1 MSYYL
6 IFTIVLYIFSYT
18 FYVNCSHGL
27 GHKAEYLQLR
37 RFIPCAI
44 LAVLPMYLVNESLLS
59 PQYLLSFLVGVSW
72 ITAYPLFY
80 YLTYHKISSDFGF
93 HLDTVFGLY
102 IIGWLISLKLLVQ
115 ALNIFPAIT
124 LSLISIMEYMLLAL
138 PLFQASYYLLYGT
151 CVSTAAVTM
160 IFETYTNEVIEY
172 FKSMPLAIRIGT
184 PILNIALLAGFL
196 YFNLTLET
204 SITAPLLPNLA
215 IIIAVTLFLTY
226 YLWNTKKGVFIRT
239 GLIELVLD
247 VKDYLEQTKS
257 YKTNLAKRVAN
268 LNVTQ
273 TTPFCEKPATFI
285 LVIGESESRDYMSA
299 FCDYPH
305 DTTPWLK
312 SKQASENFLLYK
324 NAYACK
330 DQTVPALERAFTE
343 VNQYNDK
350 KFYESCSF
358 VDIARKAGFK
368 ISWFSNQSHI
378 GAADTAVTLV
388 ANTADTAEW
397 TKLHLNQVQYDESLL
412 GYLKQIDAN
421 ENNFIVFHLKG
432 NHFNFINRYPQEFA
446 KFSKP
451 DTYDLIPNYID
462 SIAYT
467 DYVLQQIQEY
477 AAKHLNLQAMV
488 YFSDHATI
496 PDKRRS
502 PNFGGFATV
511 RIPLFTYLA
520 DDYISKHP
528 EVYSALKA
536 NRDKY
541 WTNDLAYELIC
552 GILDIKSNHYDE
564 SNSLASTQYKYTK
577 DMLMTDLGKLHIIDD
592 DIEK

>member
-1 MSYYL
+1 MSIY
-6 IFTIVLYIFSYT
+6 IIAGICLYIASYA
-18 FYVNCSHGL
+18 FYVTFSHGL

-115 ALNIFPAIT
+115 SFNIVPAIT
-124 LSLISIMEYMLLAL
+124 LSLISIMEYILLAL
-138 PLFQASYYLLYGT
+138 PLFQASYYFLYGT
-151 CVSTAAVTM
+151 CVNTGAVTM

-172 FKSMPLAIRIGT
+172 FKSMPLAVRIGT

-196 YFNLTLET
+196 YFNLTSKA

-268 LNVTQ
+268 LNITQ

-299 FCDYPH
+299 FSDYPQ

-312 SKQASENFLLYK
+312 SKQSSENFLLYK

-378 GAADTAVTLV
+378 DRKSTR
-388 ANTADTAEW
+388 
-397 TKLHLNQVQYDESLL
+397 LNSS
-412 GYLKQIDAN
+412 
-421 ENNFIVFHLKG
+421 H
-432 NHFNFINRYPQEFA
+432 
-446 KFSKP
+446 
-451 DTYDLIPNYID
+451 
-462 SIAYT
+462 
-467 DYVLQQIQEY
+467 
-477 AAKHLNLQAMV
+477 
-488 YFSDHATI
+488 
-496 PDKRRS
+496 
-502 PNFGGFATV
+502 
-511 RIPLFTYLA
+511 
-520 DDYISKHP
+520 
-528 EVYSALKA
+528 
-536 NRDKY
+536 
-541 WTNDLAYELIC
+541 
-552 GILDIKSNHYDE
+552 
-564 SNSLASTQYKYTK
+564 
-577 DMLMTDLGKLHIIDD
+577 
-592 DIEK
+592 

>member
-18 FYVNCSHGL
+18 FYVTCSHGL

-115 ALNIFPAIT
+115 AFSIFPTVT
-124 LSLISIMEYMLLAL
+124 LSIISIMEYVLLAL
-138 PLFQASYYLLYGT
+138 PLFQAFYYLLYGT
-151 CVSTAAVTM
+151 CVNTGAVTM
-160 IFETYTNEVIEY
+160 IFETYANEVIEY
-172 FKSMPLAIRIGT
+172 FKSMPLVVRIGT
-184 PILNIALLAGFL
+184 PILNIALLAAFL
-196 YFNLTLET
+196 YFNLTSET

-247 VKDYLEQTKS
+247 VKDYLKQTKS

-299 FCDYPH
+299 FSDYPQ

-312 SKQASENFLLYK
+312 SKQASENFLIYK

-343 VNQYNDK
+343 VNQYNEK

-358 VDIARKAGFK
+358 VDIARKADFK

-432 NHFNFINRYPQEFA
+432 SHFNFINRYPQEFA

-511 RIPLFTYLA
+511 RIPLFTYLT
-520 DDYISKHP
+520 DEYISTHP
-528 EVYSALKA
+528 KVYSALKA

-541 WTNDLAYELIC
+541 WSNDLAYELIC

-577 DMLMTDLGKLHIIDD
+577 DMLLTDLGKLHIIDD
-592 DIEK
+592 IEK

>member
-6 IFTIVLYIFSYT
+6 IFTIVLYIFSYA
-18 FYVNCSHGL
+18 FYVTCSHGL

-115 ALNIFPAIT
+115 AFNIFPAIT
-124 LSLISIMEYMLLAL
+124 LSLISLMEYVLLAL

-151 CVSTAAVTM
+151 CVNTGAVTM

-172 FKSMPLAIRIGT
+172 FKSMPLAVRIGT

-196 YFNLTLET
+196 YFNLTTEA

-268 LNVTQ
+268 LNVTK
-273 TTPFCEKPATFI
+273 TTPFCEKQATFI
-285 LVIGESESRDYMSA
+285 LVIGESESRDYMSS
-299 FCDYPH
+299 FCDYPQ

-312 SKQASENFLLYK
+312 SKQTSENFLLYK

-432 NHFNFINRYPQEFA
+432 SHFNFINRYPQDFA

-536 NRDKY
+536 NIDKY

-577 DMLMTDLGKLHIIDD
+577 DMLMTNLGKLHIIDD
-592 DIEK
+592 IEK

>member
-6 IFTIVLYIFSYT
+6 IFTIVLYIFSYA
-18 FYVNCSHGL
+18 FYVTCSHGL

-44 LAVLPMYLVNESLLS
+44 LAVLPMYLTNESLLS

-102 IIGWLISLKLLVQ
+102 IISWLISLKLLVQ

-138 PLFQASYYLLYGT
+138 PLFQASYYLLYGI
-151 CVSTAAVTM
+151 CVSTGAVTM

-172 FKSMPLAIRIGT
+172 FKSMPLAVRIGT

-247 VKDYLEQTKS
+247 VKDYLDQTKL
-257 YKTNLAKRVAN
+257 YKTNLAKRVSN

-273 TTPFCEKPATFI
+273 TTPFCKKPSTFI

-305 DTTPWLK
+305 NTTPWLN

-368 ISWFSNQSHI
+368 VSWFSNQSHI
-378 GAADTAVTLV
+378 GSADTAVTLV

-412 GYLKQIDAN
+412 DYLKQIDAN

-432 NHFNFINRYPQEFA
+432 SHFNFINRYPQEFA

-502 PNFGGFATV
+502 PNFGGFANV
-511 RIPLFTYLA
+511 RIPLFTFFA
-520 DDYISKHP
+520 DEYISTHP

-564 SNSLASTQYKYTK
+564 ANSLASTQYKYSK
-577 DMLMTDLGKLHIIDD
+577 DMLLTNLGKLQIIDD
-592 DIEK
+592 IKG

>member
-1 MSYYL
+1 MS
-6 IFTIVLYIFSYT
+6 LYIIAGICLYIASYA
-18 FYVNCSHGL
+18 FYVTFSHGL

-151 CVSTAAVTM
+151 CVSTGAVTM

-172 FKSMPLAIRIGT
+172 FKSMPLAVRIGT

-196 YFNLTLET
+196 YFNLTSET
-204 SITAPLLPNLA
+204 VITAPLLPNLA

-247 VKDYLEQTKS
+247 VKDYLKQTKS

-299 FCDYPH
+299 FCDYPY

-330 DQTVPALERAFTE
+330 DQTVLALERAFTE

-412 GYLKQIDAN
+412 GYLKQIDA
-421 ENNFIVFHLKG
+421 
-432 NHFNFINRYPQEFA
+432 
-446 KFSKP
+446 
-451 DTYDLIPNYID
+451 
-462 SIAYT
+462 
-467 DYVLQQIQEY
+467 
-477 AAKHLNLQAMV
+477 
-488 YFSDHATI
+488 
-496 PDKRRS
+496 
-502 PNFGGFATV
+502 
-511 RIPLFTYLA
+511 
-520 DDYISKHP
+520 
-528 EVYSALKA
+528 
-536 NRDKY
+536 
-541 WTNDLAYELIC
+541 
-552 GILDIKSNHYDE
+552 
-564 SNSLASTQYKYTK
+564 
-577 DMLMTDLGKLHIIDD
+577 
-592 DIEK
+592 

>member
-1 MSYYL
+1 M
-6 IFTIVLYIFSYT
+6 
-18 FYVNCSHGL
+18 L
-27 GHKAEYLQLR
+27 GVQPR
-37 RFIPCAI
+37 RS
-44 LAVLPMYLVNESLLS
+44 VM
-59 PQYLLSFLVGVSW
+59 W
-72 ITAYPLFY
+72 I
-80 YLTYHKISSDFGF
+80 
-93 HLDTVFGLY
+93 
-102 IIGWLISLKLLVQ
+102 
-115 ALNIFPAIT
+115 IT
-124 LSLISIMEYMLLAL
+124 ER
-138 PLFQASYYLLYGT
+138 T
-151 CVSTAAVTM
+151 HVV
-160 IFETYTNEVIEY
+160 
-172 FKSMPLAIRIGT
+172 
-184 PILNIALLAGFL
+184 AGFR
-196 YFNLTLET
+196 F
-204 SITAPLLPNLA
+204 
-215 IIIAVTLFLTY
+215 TY

-247 VKDYLEQTKS
+247 VKDYLDQTKL

-273 TTPFCEKPATFI
+273 TTPFCKKPATFI

-305 DTTPWLK
+305 NTTPWLN

-412 GYLKQIDAN
+412 DYLKQIDAN

-477 AAKHLNLQAMV
+477 AAKHLNLQALV

-511 RIPLFTYLA
+511 RIPLFTYLT
-520 DDYISKHP
+520 DEYISTHP
-528 EVYSALKA
+528 KVYSALKA

-564 SNSLASTQYKYTK
+564 ANSLASTQYKYSK
-577 DMLMTDLGKLHIIDD
+577 DMLLTDLGKLHIIDD
-592 DIEK
+592 ING

>member
-18 FYVNCSHGL
+18 FYVTCSHGL

-115 ALNIFPAIT
+115 AFNIFPAIT
-124 LSLISIMEYMLLAL
+124 LSLISIMEYVLLAL

-151 CVSTAAVTM
+151 CVNTGAVTM

-172 FKSMPLAIRIGT
+172 FKSMPLAVRIGT

-196 YFNLTLET
+196 YFNLTSET
-204 SITAPLLPNLA
+204 VITAPLLPNLA

-247 VKDYLEQTKS
+247 VKDYLKQTKS

-299 FCDYPH
+299 FCDYPY

-312 SKQASENFLLYK
+312 SKQASGNFLLYK

-432 NHFNFINRYPQEFA
+432 NHFNFINRYPQDFA

-577 DMLMTDLGKLHIIDD
+577 DMLMTDLGKLHIMD

>member
-592 DIEK
+592 IEK

>member
-115 ALNIFPAIT
+115 AFNIFPTIT
-124 LSLISIMEYMLLAL
+124 LSLISIMEYLLLAL

-151 CVSTAAVTM
+151 CVSTGAVTM

-184 PILNIALLAGFL
+184 PILNTALFAGFL

-312 SKQASENFLLYK
+312 SKQTSENFLLYK

-432 NHFNFINRYPQEFA
+432 NHFNFILNRC
-446 KFSKP
+446 
-451 DTYDLIPNYID
+451 
-462 SIAYT
+462 
-467 DYVLQQIQEY
+467 YVKL
-477 AAKHLNLQAMV
+477 
-488 YFSDHATI
+488 
-496 PDKRRS
+496 
-502 PNFGGFATV
+502 
-511 RIPLFTYLA
+511 LFL
-520 DDYISKHP
+520 
-528 EVYSALKA
+528 
-536 NRDKY
+536 
-541 WTNDLAYELIC
+541 
-552 GILDIKSNHYDE
+552 
-564 SNSLASTQYKYTK
+564 
-577 DMLMTDLGKLHIIDD
+577 
-592 DIEK
+592 

>member
-1 MSYYL
+1 MAG
-6 IFTIVLYIFSYT
+6 ICLYIASYA
-18 FYVNCSHGL
+18 FYVTFSHGL

-115 ALNIFPAIT
+115 AFNIFPAIT
-124 LSLISIMEYMLLAL
+124 LSLISIMEYVLLAL

-151 CVSTAAVTM
+151 CVNTGAVTM

-172 FKSMPLAIRIGT
+172 FKSMPLAVRIGT

-196 YFNLTLET
+196 YFNLTSET
-204 SITAPLLPNLA
+204 VITAPLLPNLA

-247 VKDYLEQTKS
+247 VKDYLKQTKS

-299 FCDYPH
+299 FCDYPY

-312 SKQASENFLLYK
+312 SKQASGNFLLYK

-432 NHFNFINRYPQEFA
+432 SHFNFINRYPQEFA

-502 PNFGGFATV
+502 PNFGGFANV
-511 RIPLFTYLA
+511 RIPLFTFFA
-520 DDYISKHP
+520 DEYISNHP
-528 EVYSALKA
+528 HVYSSLKA
-536 NRDKY
+536 NQDKY

-552 GILDIKSNHYDE
+552 GILDVKSNHYDE
-564 SNSLASTQYKYTK
+564 ANSLTSAQYKYTQAMLKTNLGELWIK
-577 DMLMTDLGKLHIIDD
+577 DDK
-592 DIEK
+592 

>member
-6 IFTIVLYIFSYT
+6 IFTIALYIFSYG
-18 FYVNCSHGL
+18 FYITCSHGL

-115 ALNIFPAIT
+115 AFNIFPAIT
-124 LSLISIMEYMLLAL
+124 LSLISIMEYILLAL

-151 CVSTAAVTM
+151 CVNTGAVTM

-172 FKSMPLAIRIGT
+172 FKSMPLAVRLGT
-184 PILNIALLAGFL
+184 PILNIALVAGFL
-196 YFNLTLET
+196 YFNLTSKA

-268 LNVTQ
+268 LNITQ

-299 FCDYPH
+299 FSDYPQ

-312 SKQASENFLLYK
+312 SKQSSENFLLYK

-432 NHFNFINRYPQEFA
+432 NHFNFINRYPQDFA

-552 GILDIKSNHYDE
+552 GILDIKSKHYDE
-564 SNSLASTQYKYTK
+564 ANSLASTQYKYTR
-577 DMLMTDLGKLHIIDD
+577 DILLTDLGRLHIIDD
-592 DIEK
+592 SEG

>member
-1 MSYYL
+1 MSIY
-6 IFTIVLYIFSYT
+6 IIAGICLYIASYAFYIT
-18 FYVNCSHGL
+18 FSHGL

-115 ALNIFPAIT
+115 AFNIFPTVT
-124 LSLISIMEYMLLAL
+124 LSIISIMEYVLLAL
-138 PLFQASYYLLYGT
+138 PLFQAFYYLLYGT
-151 CVSTAAVTM
+151 CVNTGAVTM
-160 IFETYTNEVIEY
+160 IFETYANEVIEY
-172 FKSMPLAIRIGT
+172 FKSMPLVVRIGT

-196 YFNLTLET
+196 YFNLTSET

-247 VKDYLEQTKS
+247 VKDYLKQTKS

-299 FCDYPH
+299 FSDYPQ

-312 SKQASENFLLYK
+312 SKQASENFLIYK

-343 VNQYNDK
+343 VNQYNEK

-432 NHFNFINRYPQEFA
+432 SHFNFINRYPQEFA

-502 PNFGGFATV
+502 PNFGGFANV
-511 RIPLFTYLA
+511 RIPLFTFFA
-520 DDYISKHP
+520 DEYISNHP
-528 EVYSALKA
+528 HVYSSLKA
-536 NRDKY
+536 NQDKY

-564 SNSLASTQYKYTK
+564 ANSLTSAQYKYTQAMLKTNLGELWIK
-577 DMLMTDLGKLHIIDD
+577 DDK
-592 DIEK
+592 

>member
-1 MSYYL
+1 MSIY
-6 IFTIVLYIFSYT
+6 IIAGICLYIASYA
-18 FYVNCSHGL
+18 FYVTFSHGL

-115 ALNIFPAIT
+115 AFNIFPAIT
-124 LSLISIMEYMLLAL
+124 LSLISIMEYVLLAL

-151 CVSTAAVTM
+151 CVSTGAVTM
-160 IFETYTNEVIEY
+160 VFETYTNEVIEY
-172 FKSMPLAIRIGT
+172 FKSMPLAVRIGT

-196 YFNLTLET
+196 YFNLTSEA

-215 IIIAVTLFLTY
+215 IIIALTLFLTY

-268 LNVTQ
+268 LDVTQ
-273 TTPFCEKPATFI
+273 TTPFCKKPSTFI

-299 FCDYPH
+299 FCNYPH
-305 DTTPWLK
+305 NTTPWLNAK
-312 SKQASENFLLYK
+312 KLERNYLLFPK
-324 NAYACK
+324 AYSSRG
-330 DQTVPALERAFTE
+330 QTVPSLERAFTE

-421 ENNFIVFHLKG
+421 ENNFLVFHLKG
-432 NHFNFINRYPQEFA
+432 SHFNFINRYPQKFA

-451 DTYDLIPNYID
+451 NTYDLIPNYID

-488 YFSDHATI
+488 YFSDHATM

-502 PNFGGFATV
+502 PN
-511 RIPLFTYLA
+511 
-520 DDYISKHP
+520 
-528 EVYSALKA
+528 
-536 NRDKY
+536 
-541 WTNDLAYELIC
+541 
-552 GILDIKSNHYDE
+552 
-564 SNSLASTQYKYTK
+564 
-577 DMLMTDLGKLHIIDD
+577 
-592 DIEK
+592 

>member
-6 IFTIVLYIFSYT
+6 IFTIALYIFSYG
-18 FYVNCSHGL
+18 FYVTCSHGL

-115 ALNIFPAIT
+115 AFNIFPALT
-124 LSLISIMEYMLLAL
+124 LSLISLMEYVLLAL

-151 CVSTAAVTM
+151 CVSTSAVTM

-172 FKSMPLAIRIGT
+172 FKSMPLAVRIGT

-196 YFNLTLET
+196 YFNLTSKA

-268 LNVTQ
+268 LDVTQ
-273 TTPFCEKPATFI
+273 TTPFCKKPATFI

-343 VNQYNDK
+343 VNQYNEK

-432 NHFNFINRYPQEFA
+432 SHFNFINRYPQEFA

-502 PNFGGFATV
+502 PNFGGFANV
-511 RIPLFTYLA
+511 RIPLFTFFA
-520 DDYISKHP
+520 DEYISNHP
-528 EVYSALKA
+528 HVYSSLKA
-536 NRDKY
+536 NQDKY

-564 SNSLASTQYKYTK
+564 ANSLASTQYKYTR
-577 DMLMTDLGKLHIIDD
+577 DMLLTDLGRLHIIDD
-592 DIEK
+592 PEG

>member
-6 IFTIVLYIFSYT
+6 IFTIVLYIFSYA
-18 FYVNCSHGL
+18 FYVTCSHGL

-115 ALNIFPAIT
+115 AFNIFPAIT
-124 LSLISIMEYMLLAL
+124 LLLISIMEYVLLAL
-138 PLFQASYYLLYGT
+138 PLFQASYYFLYGT
-151 CVSTAAVTM
+151 CVNTGAVTM

-172 FKSMPLAIRIGT
+172 FKSMPLVVRIAT

-196 YFNLTLET
+196 YFNLTSET

-343 VNQYNDK
+343 ENQYNDK

-358 VDIARKAGFK
+358 VDIARKSGFK

-451 DTYDLIPNYID
+451 GTYDLIPNYID

-511 RIPLFTYLA
+511 RIPLFTYFS
-520 DDYISKHP
+520 DEYITSHP
-528 EVYSALKA
+528 QVYSALKA
-536 NRDKY
+536 NQDKY

-564 SNSLASTQYKYTK
+564 ANSLASTQYKYTK

-592 DIEK
+592 IEK

>member
-1 MSYYL
+1 MSIY
-6 IFTIVLYIFSYT
+6 IIAGICLYIVSYA
-18 FYVNCSHGL
+18 FYVTFSHGL

-115 ALNIFPAIT
+115 AFNIFPTVT
-124 LSLISIMEYMLLAL
+124 LSIISIMEYVLLAL

-151 CVSTAAVTM
+151 CVNTGAVTM

-172 FKSMPLAIRIGT
+172 FKSMPLAVRIGT

-196 YFNLTLET
+196 YFNLHSATVT
-204 SITAPLLPNLA
+204 TVPLLPNLA
-215 IIIAVTLFLTY
+215 IIIAATLFLTY

-247 VKDYLEQTKS
+247 VKDYLDQTKL

-273 TTPFCEKPATFI
+273 TTPFCKKPATFI

-368 ISWFSNQSHI
+368 VSWFSNQSHI

-412 GYLKQIDAN
+412 DYLKQIDAN

-432 NHFNFINRYPQEFA
+432 SHFNFINRYPQEFA

-451 DTYDLIPNYID
+451 NTYDLIPNYID

-502 PNFGGFATV
+502 PNFGGFANV
-511 RIPLFTYLA
+511 RIPLFIYFA
-520 DDYISKHP
+520 DEYISTHSQ
-528 EVYSALKA
+528 VYSALKA
-536 NRDKY
+536 NREKY

-564 SNSLASTQYKYTK
+564 ANSLASTQYKYSLSMLKTNLGELWIK
-577 DMLMTDLGKLHIIDD
+577 DDK
-592 DIEK
+592 

>member
-6 IFTIVLYIFSYT
+6 IFTIVLYIFSYA
-18 FYVNCSHGL
+18 FYVTCSHGL

-72 ITAYPLFY
+72 VTAYPLFY

-115 ALNIFPAIT
+115 AFNIFPTIT
-124 LSLISIMEYMLLAL
+124 LSLISIMEYLLLAL

-151 CVSTAAVTM
+151 CVSTDAVTM

-172 FKSMPLAIRIGT
+172 FKSMPLAVRIGT

-196 YFNLTLET
+196 YFNLTSET
-204 SITAPLLPNLA
+204 VITAPLLPNLE

-226 YLWNTKKGVFIRT
+226 YLWNTKKGVFICT

-257 YKTNLAKRVAN
+257 YKTNLAKRIAN
-268 LNVTQ
+268 LDVTQ

-421 ENNFIVFHLKG
+421 ENNFIVFHLIG

-536 NRDKY
+536 NHDKY

-592 DIEK
+592 IEK

>member
-6 IFTIVLYIFSYT
+6 IFTIALYIFSYG
-18 FYVNCSHGL
+18 FYITCSHGL

-115 ALNIFPAIT
+115 AFNIFPAIT
-124 LSLISIMEYMLLAL
+124 LLLISIMEYVLLAL
-138 PLFQASYYLLYGT
+138 PLFQASYYFLYGT
-151 CVSTAAVTM
+151 CVNTGAVTM

-172 FKSMPLAIRIGT
+172 FKSMPLVVRIAT

-196 YFNLTLET
+196 YFNLTSET

-247 VKDYLEQTKS
+247 VKDYLKQTKS

-312 SKQASENFLLYK
+312 SKQTLENFLLYK

-432 NHFNFINRYPQEFA
+432 NHFNFINRYPQDFA

-564 SNSLASTQYKYTK
+564 ANSLASTQYKYTK

-592 DIEK
+592 IEK

>member
-6 IFTIVLYIFSYT
+6 IFTIVLYIFSYG
-18 FYVNCSHGL
+18 FYVTCSHGL

-44 LAVLPMYLVNESLLS
+44 LAVLPMYLANESLLF
-59 PQYLLSFLVGVSW
+59 PQYLLSFFVGVSW

-115 ALNIFPAIT
+115 AFNIFPAIT
-124 LSLISIMEYMLLAL
+124 LLLISIMEYVLLAL
-138 PLFQASYYLLYGT
+138 PLFQASYYFLYGT
-151 CVSTAAVTM
+151 CVNTGAVTM

-172 FKSMPLAIRIGT
+172 FKSMPLVVRIAT

-196 YFNLTLET
+196 YFNLTSET

-247 VKDYLEQTKS
+247 VKDYLKQTKS

-299 FCDYPH
+299 FCDYPQ

-412 GYLKQIDAN
+412 CYLKQIDAS

-432 NHFNFINRYPQEFA
+432 NHFNFINRYPQDFA

-528 EVYSALKA
+528 KVYSALKA

-564 SNSLASTQYKYTK
+564 SNSLASPQYKYTK

-592 DIEK
+592 IEK

>member
-6 IFTIVLYIFSYT
+6 IFTIALYIFSYA
-18 FYVNCSHGL
+18 FYITCSHGL

-72 ITAYPLFY
+72 ITAYPLLY

-115 ALNIFPAIT
+115 AFNIFPAIT

-138 PLFQASYYLLYGT
+138 PLFQASYYLLYRT
-151 CVSTAAVTM
+151 CVSTGAVTM
-160 IFETYTNEVIEY
+160 IFETYANEVIEY
-172 FKSMPLAIRIGT
+172 FKSMPLAVRIGT
-184 PILNIALLAGFL
+184 PILNIALLASFL
-196 YFNLTLET
+196 YFNLTSET
-204 SITAPLLPNLA
+204 VITAPLLPNLA

-247 VKDYLEQTKS
+247 VKDYLKQIKS

-299 FCDYPH
+299 FCDYPY

-432 NHFNFINRYPQEFA
+432 NHFNFINRYPQDFA

-467 DYVLQQIQEY
+467 DYVMQQIQEY

-520 DDYISKHP
+520 DDYISNHP
-528 EVYSALKA
+528 QVYSALKS
-536 NRDKY
+536 NQDKY
-541 WTNDLAYELIC
+541 WTNDLAYDLIC

-564 SNSLASTQYKYTK
+564 TNSLASTQYKYTK
-577 DMLMTDLGKLHIIDD
+577 DMLMTNLGKLHIIDD
-592 DIEK
+592 IEK

>member
-1 MSYYL
+1 MYYYL
-6 IFTIVLYIFSYT
+6 IFTMVLYIFSYA

-44 LAVLPMYLVNESLLS
+44 LAVLPMFLVNESLLS

-115 ALNIFPAIT
+115 AFNIFPVIT
-124 LSLISIMEYMLLAL
+124 LSLISIAEYILLAL
-138 PLFQASYYLLYGT
+138 ALFQTSYYLLYGT
-151 CVSTAAVTM
+151 CVSTGAVTM

-172 FKSMPLAIRIGT
+172 FKSMPLAVRIGM
-184 PILNIALLAGFL
+184 PIVNIALLAGFL
-196 YFNLTLET
+196 YFNLTSKT
-204 SITAPLLPNLA
+204 VITAPLLPNLA

-239 GLIELVLD
+239 GLVELVLD
-247 VKDYLEQTKS
+247 VKDYLKQTKS
-257 YKTNLAKRVAN
+257 YKTNLTKRIAT
-268 LNVTQ
+268 LEITQ

-312 SKQASENFLLYK
+312 SKQPSENFLLYN

-330 DQTVPALERAFTE
+330 DQTVPSLERAFTE

-446 KFSKP
+446 KFSNP

-528 EVYSALKA
+528 KVYSALKA

-564 SNSLASTQYKYTK
+564 ANSLASTQYKYTR
-577 DMLMTDLGKLHIIDD
+577 DMLLTDLGKLHIIDD
-592 DIEK
+592 PEG

>member
-1 MSYYL
+1 MSIY
-6 IFTIVLYIFSYT
+6 IMAGICLYIASYA
-18 FYVNCSHGL
+18 FYVTFSHGL

-115 ALNIFPAIT
+115 AFNIFPAIT
-124 LSLISIMEYMLLAL
+124 LSLISIMEYVLLAL

-151 CVSTAAVTM
+151 CVNTGAVTM

-172 FKSMPLAIRIGT
+172 FKSMPLAVRIGT

-196 YFNLTLET
+196 YFNLTSET
-204 SITAPLLPNLA
+204 VITAPLLPNLA

-247 VKDYLEQTKS
+247 VKDYLKQTKS

-299 FCDYPH
+299 FCDYPY

-312 SKQASENFLLYK
+312 SKQASGNFLLYK

-432 NHFNFINRYPQEFA
+432 SHFNFINRYPQEFA

-502 PNFGGFATV
+502 PNFGGFANV
-511 RIPLFTYLA
+511 RIPLFTFFA
-520 DDYISKHP
+520 DEYISNHP
-528 EVYSALKA
+528 HVYSSLKA
-536 NRDKY
+536 NQDKY

-552 GILDIKSNHYDE
+552 GILDVKSNHYDE
-564 SNSLASTQYKYTK
+564 ANSLTSAQYKYTQAMLKTNLGELWIK
-577 DMLMTDLGKLHIIDD
+577 DDK
-592 DIEK
+592 

>member
-1 MSYYL
+1 M
-6 IFTIVLYIFSYT
+6 
-18 FYVNCSHGL
+18 
-27 GHKAEYLQLR
+27 EYL
-37 RFIPCAI
+37 
-44 LAVLPMYLVNESLLS
+44 
-59 PQYLLSFLVGVSW
+59 
-72 ITAYPLFY
+72 
-80 YLTYHKISSDFGF
+80 
-93 HLDTVFGLY
+93 
-102 IIGWLISLKLLVQ
+102 
-115 ALNIFPAIT
+115 
-124 LSLISIMEYMLLAL
+124 LLAL
-138 PLFQASYYLLYGT
+138 PLFQASYYFLYGT
-151 CVSTAAVTM
+151 CVSTGAVTM

-172 FKSMPLAIRIGT
+172 FKSMPLAVRIGT
-184 PILNIALLAGFL
+184 PILNIALLAAFL
-196 YFNLTLET
+196 YFNLT
-204 SITAPLLPNLA
+204 SVTAISVPLLPNLA
-215 IIIAVTLFLTY
+215 IIIAATLFLTY
-226 YLWNTKKGVFIRT
+226 YLWNTKKGIFIRT

-299 FCDYPH
+299 FCDYPQ

-343 VNQYNDK
+343 VNQYNEK

-432 NHFNFINRYPQEFA
+432 SHFNFINRYPQEFA

-502 PNFGGFATV
+502 PNFGGFANV
-511 RIPLFTYLA
+511 RIPLFTFFA
-520 DDYISKHP
+520 DEYISNHP
-528 EVYSALKA
+528 HVYSSLKA
-536 NRDKY
+536 NQDKY

-564 SNSLASTQYKYTK
+564 SNSLASTQYKYSQAMLKTNLGELWIK
-577 DMLMTDLGKLHIIDD
+577 DDK
-592 DIEK
+592 

>member
-6 IFTIVLYIFSYT
+6 IFTIALYIFSYG
-18 FYVNCSHGL
+18 FYVTCSHGL

-115 ALNIFPAIT
+115 AFNIFPAIT
-124 LSLISIMEYMLLAL
+124 LLLISIMEYVLLAL
-138 PLFQASYYLLYGT
+138 PLFQASYYFLYGT
-151 CVSTAAVTM
+151 CVNTGAVTM

-172 FKSMPLAIRIGT
+172 FKSMPLVVRIAT

-196 YFNLTLET
+196 YFNLTSET
-204 SITAPLLPNLA
+204 SISAPLLPNLA

-247 VKDYLEQTKS
+247 VKDYLKQTKS

-312 SKQASENFLLYK
+312 SKQTSENFLLYK

-432 NHFNFINRYPQEFA
+432 NHFNFINRYPQDFA

-564 SNSLASTQYKYTK
+564 ANSLASTQYKYTK

-592 DIEK
+592 IEK

>member
-1 MSYYL
+1 MSIY
-6 IFTIVLYIFSYT
+6 IMAGICLYIASYA
-18 FYVNCSHGL
+18 FYVTFSHGL

-115 ALNIFPAIT
+115 AFNIFPAIT
-124 LSLISIMEYMLLAL
+124 LSLISIMEYVLLAL

-151 CVSTAAVTM
+151 CVNTGAVTM

-172 FKSMPLAIRIGT
+172 FKSMPLAVRIGT

-196 YFNLTLET
+196 YFNLTSET
-204 SITAPLLPNLA
+204 VITAPLLPNLA

-247 VKDYLEQTKS
+247 VKDYLKKTKS

-299 FCDYPH
+299 FCDYPY

-312 SKQASENFLLYK
+312 SKQASGNFLLYK

-432 NHFNFINRYPQEFA
+432 SHFNFINRYPQEFA

-502 PNFGGFATV
+502 PNFGGFANV
-511 RIPLFTYLA
+511 RIPLFTFFA
-520 DDYISKHP
+520 DEYISNHP
-528 EVYSALKA
+528 HVYSSLKA
-536 NRDKY
+536 NQDKY

-552 GILDIKSNHYDE
+552 GILDVKSNHYDE
-564 SNSLASTQYKYTK
+564 ANSLTSAQYKYTQAMLKTNLGELWIK
-577 DMLMTDLGKLHIIDD
+577 DDK
-592 DIEK
+592 

>member
-6 IFTIVLYIFSYT
+6 IFTIALYIFSYA
-18 FYVNCSHGL
+18 FYVTCSHGL

-59 PQYLLSFLVGVSW
+59 PQYLLSFLVGVFW

-115 ALNIFPAIT
+115 AFNIFPAIT
-124 LSLISIMEYMLLAL
+124 LLLISIMEYVLLAL
-138 PLFQASYYLLYGT
+138 PLFQASYYFLYGT
-151 CVSTAAVTM
+151 CVNTGAVTM

-172 FKSMPLAIRIGT
+172 FKSMPLVVRIAT

-196 YFNLTLET
+196 YFNLTSET

-247 VKDYLEQTKS
+247 VKDYLKQTKS

-299 FCDYPH
+299 FCDYPQ

-432 NHFNFINRYPQEFA
+432 NHFNFINRYPQDFA

-528 EVYSALKA
+528 KVYSALKA

-564 SNSLASTQYKYTK
+564 ANSLASTQYKYTK

-592 DIEK
+592 IEK